1 MNEEIDTQ
9 KRELDTE
16 KLELINVFFR
26 MMGLKG
32 AAEILVTLD
41 TMGKGRYKD
50 MQKSLNTY
58 TLNERIRDLLS
69 YGLIEHHLVRENV
82 RKEWYQLTEAGKRVV
97 EHMYGMIED
106 VMLKKEGGAADS
118 E

>member
-1 MNEEIDTQ
+1 MNGKIDKQ
-9 KRELDTE
+9 KREVDTE

-82 RKEWYQLTEAGKRVV
+82 RKEWYQLTETGKRVV
-97 EHMYGMIED
+97 EHMYGIVD
-106 VMLKKEGGAADS
+106 AVLKKQGGAADS